1 MTGYYG
7 YGYGYPPPPPEPRRE
22 KRLRIVALGYVALVG
37 LVVAGVGAYVML
49 QRLDTAV
56 LTVIATV
63 GCAGGVALPGL
74 ILALAVLLRQREK
87 ANGQA
92 ATLPMTPPQVV
103 VIPPMQFQP
112 PPTLPPGP
120 PVQVETVQP
129 RRFTVVGEE

>member
-1 MTGYYG
+1 MNDYG
-7 YGYGYPPPPPEPRRE
+7 YCGYGGYPPGPLPRER
-22 KRLRIVALGYVALVG
+22 RLRAIALGYAGLVG
-37 LVVAGVGAYVML
+37 VVAAGVATYVLL

-120 PVQVETVQP
+120 AVQVETVQP

>member
-22 KRLRIVALGYVALVG
+22 KRLRIVGLVYVGLVG

-56 LTVIATV
+56 LTVIATI

-87 ANGQA
+87 SNGQA
-92 ATLPMTPPQVV
+92 ATLPMAPPQVV

-112 PPTLPPGP
+112 TPLTLPGP
-120 PVQVETVQP
+120 AVQVETVQP